1 MKLKRKPCRCE
12 SASATERGK
21 REKKPQNENEN
32 EKNVLIESG
41 GEGGEEG
48 KLGEIQTRTSG
59 CCCTPLS
66 AYWRKKSFLKV
77 ELRCAP
83 GCGLMASLRC
93 DLWLL
98 CDLCEEEWWLL
109 CDPLLCE

>member
-1 MKLKRKPCRCE
+1 
-12 SASATERGK
+12 
-21 REKKPQNENEN
+21 
-32 EKNVLIESG
+32 LIENG
-41 GEGGEEG
+41 DEGGVGEK

-83 GCGLMASLRC
+83 GCGLTASLRC
-93 DLWLL
+93 DLWLPLL
-98 CDLCEEEWWLL
+98 CDLREEEWLL